1 MAGPVFWAAEDTTDV
16 LRFYREF
23 VTDAPDELGN
33 VIRLGTIPSWPAVS
47 EELHFQPAIA
57 VASCYAGPVE
67 DGERAVRALRQFGT
81 PLVDL
86 VGPTRHLVVHS

>member
-33 VIRLGTIPSWPAVS
+33 VIRLGTIPPW
-47 EELHFQPAIA
+47 
-57 VASCYAGPVE
+57 
-67 DGERAVRALRQFGT
+67 
-81 PLVDL
+81 
-86 VGPTRHLVVHS
+86 